1 MNAIH
6 LHTTLNSET
15 LNLPELRPLLG
26 KCVEIII
33 REEARDPASEKQ
45 SPWTS
50 PLAGSV
56 LRDDDPFG
64 PGVEADEWE
73 ANR

>member
-1 MNAIH
+1 MNSIH
-6 LHTTLNSET
+6 LHTTLNADMLS
-15 LNLPELRPLLG
+15 LPELKPLLG
-26 KCVEIII
+26 KAVEIIV
-33 REEARDPASEKQ
+33 REETPP
-45 SPWTS
+45 SPGDTRTAWFS

-64 PGVEADEWE
+64 PPVPADDWE